1 MIKVFMILEKEDPFL
16 NVLKSAN
23 KNIHVTCFSD
33 SIKTDLNDCS
43 LNRLKMIVIDILHV
57 IGISP
62 KYRGYFYLKDAII
75 LYYNSPILINS
86 LYLGLSKKY
95 NVSPSC
101 IERGICR
108 ALEIG
113 FTRNDIDVVGKI
125 FGNCICCTRG
135 CPTNLEAITT
145 IVERIKYM
153 I

>member
-1 MIKVFMILEKEDPFL
+1 MIKVFMILEEEDPFL
-16 NVLKSAN
+16 NVLKGIN
-23 KNIHVTCFSD
+23 KNIHITCFSD
-33 SIKTDLNDCS
+33 NIKNNFDTYSTNKLE
-43 LNRLKMIVIDILHV
+43 MIVIDILHS
-57 IGISP
+57 IGVSP
-62 KYRGYFYLKDAII
+62 KYKGYFYLKDAII
-75 LYYNSPILINS
+75 LYYNSPLLINN

-108 ALEIG
+108 ALETG
-113 FTRNDIDVVGKI
+113 FTRVNIDTVEKI
-125 FGNCICCTRG
+125 FGNSICYNRG